1 MKLPYLRQRM
11 ALCPAATASRGAERS
26 CKQAVAD
33 DRSPR
38 CRHSSRTSSL
48 RSRGAEKSM
57 RKAHATIRHSCMSTP
72 GDRFFVADRGRR
84 QRASSS
90 RRRGGYR
97 SRAHRGMARVPA
109 PCRAHR
115 SGAPGDDASVPGQH
129 RCPIGKRTQD
139 ACVGAVEL
147 AIMGNRIGGLT
158 CLDDRETSPP
168 RALSSTI
175 RIELGGV
182 LTAQTK
188 GLTARD
194 SALRRRSTFSSSFT
208 TFRLARRRTDSSS
221 QLPSER
227 HKPAPSASD
236 IVGTIRRKYLDRML
250 IFGRRL
256 FEALSAGGTS
266 SATHHPVS

>member
-1 MKLPYLRQRM
+1 
-11 ALCPAATASRGAERS
+11 
-26 CKQAVAD
+26 
-33 DRSPR
+33 
-38 CRHSSRTSSL
+38 
-48 RSRGAEKSM
+48 
-57 RKAHATIRHSCMSTP
+57 
-72 GDRFFVADRGRR
+72 
-84 QRASSS
+84 
-90 RRRGGYR
+90 
-97 SRAHRGMARVPA
+97 
-109 PCRAHR
+109 
-115 SGAPGDDASVPGQH
+115 
-129 RCPIGKRTQD
+129 
-139 ACVGAVEL
+139 VGAVEL

-158 CLDDRETSPP
+158 CLDDRETTPP

-175 RIELGGV
+175 RTELGGV
-182 LTAQTK
+182 LTGQAK

-194 SALRRRSTFSSSFT
+194 SALRRRLYV
-208 TFRLARRRTDSSS
+208 LALIHHGFVWLAGGS